1 MIDLTNTGLSIIA
14 SLLTIIT
21 IIIGFAATKETPTK
35 IIQRGNNNSVHIGKK
50 KINIINIFMPSQNQI
65 DKVTNAKGS
74 PAQITIL

>member
-35 IIQRGNNNSVHIGKK
+35 IIHE
-50 KINIINIFMPSQNQI
+50 
-65 DKVTNAKGS
+65 A
-74 PAQITIL
+74 ITTLCILEKRKSI